1 MPRKGDVVKRKV
13 PPDPIFGSEVVTRFT
28 NKILLGGKKSTAERI
43 IYGALSDIA
52 DVTGNNPLDVLQTA
66 VRNTMP
72 HVEVRPRRVGGA
84 NYQVPV
90 EVPARRQITLSVRW
104 IIDAAR
110 KRNERTMRLRFGKE
124 IMDAAN
130 REGAAYR
137 KREEVY
143 RMAEANR
150 AYSHYK
156 W

>member
-1 MPRKGDVVKRKV
+1 MPRKGDVRKREV
-13 PPDPIFGSEVVTRFT
+13 VADPVFGSEVVSRFV

-43 IYGALSDIA
+43 FYGAMEDIA
-52 DVTGNNPLDVLQTA
+52 EATGGNPLDVLQTA

-72 HVEVRPRRVGGA
+72 HVEVKPRRVGGA

-90 EVPARRQITLSVRW
+90 EVAARRQITLSVRW
-104 IIDAAR
+104 IVDAAR
-110 KRNERTMRLRFGKE
+110 KRNERTMRERFAKE
-124 IMDAAN
+124 IMDASN

-137 KREEVY
+137 RREEVY

-150 AYSHYK
+150 AYSHYR

>member
-1 MPRKGDVVKRKV
+1 MPRKGDVRKREV
-13 PPDPIFGSEVVTRFT
+13 PPDPVFASEVATRFV
-28 NKILLGGKKSTAERI
+28 NKILQGGKKSTAERI
-43 IYGALSDIA
+43 FYGAMSDIA
-52 DVTGNNPLDVLQTA
+52 DTTGGNPLDVLQTA

-110 KRNERTMRLRFGKE
+110 KRNERTMRERFAKE

-137 KREEVY
+137 RREEVY

-150 AYSHYK
+150 AYSHYR

>member
-1 MPRKGDVVKRKV
+1 MPRKGDVRKREV
-13 PPDPIFGSEVVTRFT
+13 PPDPVFGSEVATRFV
-28 NKILLGGKKSTAERI
+28 NKILQGGKKSTAERI
-43 IYGALSDIA
+43 FYGAMTDIA
-52 DVTGNNPLDVLQTA
+52 DATGGNPVDVLQTA

-90 EVPARRQITLSVRW
+90 EVPPRRQITLSVRW
-104 IIDAAR
+104 IIDASR
-110 KRNERTMRLRFGKE
+110 KRNERTMRERFAKE

-137 KREEVY
+137 RREEVY

>member
-1 MPRKGDVVKRKV
+1 MPRKGDVRKREV
-13 PPDPIFGSEVVTRFT
+13 PPDPVFGSEVATRFI
-28 NKILLGGKKSTAERI
+28 NKILLGGKKSTAESI
-43 IYGALSDIA
+43 FYGAMSDIA
-52 DVTGNNPLDVLQTA
+52 DTTGGNPLDVLQTA

-72 HVEVRPRRVGGA
+72 QVEVRPRRVGGA

-104 IIDAAR
+104 IIDASR
-110 KRNERTMRLRFGKE
+110 KRNERTMRERFAKE

-137 KREEVY
+137 RREEVY

-150 AYSHYK
+150 AYSHYR

>member
-1 MPRKGDVVKRKV
+1 MPRKGDVRKREV
-13 PPDPIFGSEVVTRFT
+13 PPDSVFGSEVATRFI
-28 NKILLGGKKSTAERI
+28 NKILQGGKKSTAERI
-43 IYGALSDIA
+43 FYGAMTDIA
-52 DVTGNNPLDVLQTA
+52 ETTGGNPLDVLQTA

-84 NYQVPV
+84 NYQIPV

-104 IIDAAR
+104 ITDASR
-110 KRNERTMRLRFGKE
+110 KRNERTMRERFGKE
-124 IMDAAN
+124 IMEAAN

-137 KREEVY
+137 RREEVY

>member
-1 MPRKGDVVKRKV
+1 MPRKGDVAKRKV
-13 PPDPIFGSEVVTRFT
+13 EQDAVFGSEVVTRFI

-43 IYGALSDIA
+43 FYGALSDIA
-52 DVTGNNPLDVLQTA
+52 DATGGNPLDVLQAA
-66 VRNTMP
+66 VKNTMP
-72 HVEVRPRRVGGA
+72 AVEVRPRRVGGA

-90 EVPARRQITLSVRW
+90 EVSPRRQITLSVRW

-110 KRNERTMRLRFGKE
+110 KRNERTMRQRVAKE
-124 IMDAAN
+124 LTDAAN

-137 KREEVY
+137 KREDVY

-150 AYSHYK
+150 AYSHYR

>member
-1 MPRKGDVVKRKV
+1 MLFR
-13 PPDPIFGSEVVTRFT
+13 S
-28 NKILLGGKKSTAERI
+28 
-43 IYGALSDIA
+43 
-52 DVTGNNPLDVLQTA
+52 NPLDVLQTA

-72 HVEVRPRRVGGA
+72 QVEVRPRRVGGA

-104 IIDAAR
+104 IIDASR
-110 KRNERTMRLRFGKE
+110 KRNERTMRERFAKE

-137 KREEVY
+137 RREEVY

-150 AYSHYK
+150 AYSHYR

>member
-1 MPRKGDVVKRKV
+1 MPRKGEISKRKV
-13 PPDPIFGSEVVTRFT
+13 EADPVFGSEVVSRFV

-43 IYGALSDIA
+43 FYGALNDIA
-52 DVTGNNPLDVLQTA
+52 ESTGGNPLDVLNAA

-72 HVEVRPRRVGGA
+72 AVEVRPRRVGGA

-90 EVPARRQITLSVRW
+90 EVSARRQITLSVRW
-104 IIDAAR
+104 IVDAAR
-110 KRNERTMRLRFGKE
+110 KRGERTMRQRVARELT
-124 IMDAAN
+124 DAAN

-137 KREEVY
+137 KREDVY

-150 AYSHYK
+150 AYSHYR

>member
-1 MPRKGDVVKRKV
+1 MPRKGDVRKREV
-13 PPDPIFGSEVVTRFT
+13 PPDPVFGSEVATRFI
-28 NKILLGGKKSTAERI
+28 NKILLGGKKATAERI
-43 IYGALSDIA
+43 FYGAMTDIA
-52 DVTGNNPLDVLQTA
+52 ETTGGNPLDVLQTA

-72 HVEVRPRRVGGA
+72 QVEVRPRRVGGA

-104 IIDAAR
+104 IIDASR

-137 KREEVY
+137 RREEVY

-150 AYSHYK
+150 AYSHYR

>member
-1 MPRKGDVVKRKV
+1 MPRKGDVRKREV
-13 PPDPIFGSEVVTRFT
+13 PPDPVFGSEVATRFI

-43 IYGALSDIA
+43 FYGAMTDIA
-52 DVTGNNPLDVLQTA
+52 ETTGGNPLDVLQTA

-72 HVEVRPRRVGGA
+72 QVEVRPRRVGGA

-104 IIDAAR
+104 IIDASR
-110 KRNERTMRLRFGKE
+110 KRNERTMRERFAKE

-137 KREEVY
+137 RREEVY

-150 AYSHYK
+150 AYSHYR

>member
-1 MPRKGDVVKRKV
+1 MPRKGDVRKREV
-13 PPDPIFGSEVVTRFT
+13 PPDPVFGSEVATRFI

-43 IYGALSDIA
+43 FYGAMNDIA
-52 DVTGNNPLDVLQTA
+52 DTTGGNPLDVLQTA

-72 HVEVRPRRVGGA
+72 QVEVRPRRVGGA

-104 IIDAAR
+104 IIDASR
-110 KRNERTMRLRFGKE
+110 KRNERTMRERFAKE

-137 KREEVY
+137 RREEVY

-150 AYSHYK
+150 AYSHYR

>member
-1 MPRKGDVVKRKV
+1 MPRKGDVRKREV
-13 PPDPIFGSEVVTRFT
+13 PPDPVFGSEVVTRFV
-28 NKILLGGKKSTAERI
+28 NKILQGGKKSTAERI
-43 IYGALSDIA
+43 FYGAMEDIA
-52 DVTGNNPLDVLQTA
+52 ETTGGNPVDVLQTA

-104 IIDAAR
+104 IIDASR
-110 KRNERTMRLRFGKE
+110 KRNERTMRQRFAKE

-130 REGAAYR
+130 REGAAFR
-137 KREEVY
+137 RREEVY

-150 AYSHYK
+150 AYSHYR

>member
-1 MPRKGDVVKRKV
+1 MPRKGEAKKHEV
-13 PPDPIFGSEVVTRFT
+13 PPDHVFGSEVVSRFV

-43 IYGALSDIA
+43 FYGAMSDIA
-52 DVTGNNPLDVLQTA
+52 DTTGGNPLDVLQTA

-72 HVEVRPRRVGGA
+72 HVECRPRRVGGA
-84 NYQVPV
+84 NYQVPI

-104 IIDAAR
+104 IIDASR
-110 KRNERTMRLRFGKE
+110 KRSERTMRERFAKE
-124 IMDAAN
+124 IMEAAN

-137 KREEVY
+137 RREEVY

-150 AYSHYK
+150 AYSHYR

>member
-1 MPRKGDVVKRKV
+1 MPRKGDVAKRKV
-13 PPDPIFGSEVVTRFT
+13 EPDPVFGSEVVTRFT

-52 DVTGNNPLDVLQTA
+52 DVTGNNPLDVQQTA

-72 HVEVRPRRVGGA
+72 AVEVKPRRVGGA

-90 EVPARRQITLSVRW
+90 EVMARRQITLSVRW
-104 IIDAAR
+104 IVDAAR
-110 KRNERTMRLRFGKE
+110 KRNERTMRQRFAKE

-137 KREEVY
+137 KREDVY

-150 AYSHYK
+150 AYSHYR

>member
-1 MPRKGDVVKRKV
+1 MPRKGDVAKRKV
-13 PPDPIFGSEVVTRFT
+13 EPDAVFGSEVVTRFT

-52 DVTGNNPLDVLQTA
+52 DVTGNNPLDVLQAA

-72 HVEVRPRRVGGA
+72 AVEVKPRRVGGA

-90 EVPARRQITLSVRW
+90 EVMARRQITLSVRW
-104 IIDAAR
+104 IVDAAR
-110 KRNERTMRLRFGKE
+110 KRNERTMRQRFAKE
-124 IMDAAN
+124 IMDASN
-130 REGAAYR
+130 REGAACR
-137 KREEVY
+137 KREDVY

-150 AYSHYK
+150 AYSHYR

>member
-1 MPRKGDVVKRKV
+1 MPRKGEAKKHEV
-13 PPDPIFGSEVVTRFT
+13 PPDPVFGSEVASRFV
-28 NKILLGGKKSTAERI
+28 NKILLGGKKATAERI
-43 IYGALSDIA
+43 FYGAMSDIA
-52 DVTGNNPLDVLQTA
+52 DTTGGNPLDVLQTA

-110 KRNERTMRLRFGKE
+110 KRSERTMRERFAKE

-137 KREEVY
+137 RREEVY

-150 AYSHYK
+150 AYSHYR

>member
-1 MPRKGDVVKRKV
+1 MPRKGEAPKRPV
-13 PPDPIFGSEVVTRFT
+13 LPDPIFGSEVVTRFT

-52 DVTGNNPLDVLQTA
+52 DATGNNPLDVLQQA
-66 VRNTMP
+66 LRNTMP
-72 HVEVRPRRVGGA
+72 QVEVRPRRVGGA

-90 EVPARRQITLSVRW
+90 EVPARRQITLAVRW
-104 IIDAAR
+104 IVDAAR
-110 KRNERTMRLRFGKE
+110 KRNERTMRQRFAKE

-137 KREEVY
+137 KREDVY

-150 AYSHYK
+150 AYSHYR

>member
-1 MPRKGDVVKRKV
+1 MPRKGEAPKRPV
-13 PPDPIFGSEVVTRFT
+13 NPDPIFGSEVVTRFT

-52 DVTGNNPLDVLQTA
+52 DTTGGNPLDVLQQA
-66 VRNTMP
+66 LRNTMP
-72 HVEVRPRRVGGA
+72 QVEVRPRRVGGA

-90 EVPARRQITLSVRW
+90 EVPARRQITLAIRW
-104 IIDAAR
+104 IVDAAR
-110 KRNERTMRLRFGKE
+110 KRGERTMRQRFAKE

-150 AYSHYK
+150 AYSHYR

>member
-1 MPRKGDVVKRKV
+1 MPRKGDVRKREV
-13 PPDPIFGSEVVTRFT
+13 PPDAVFGSEVATRFI

-43 IYGALSDIA
+43 FYGAMTDIGET
-52 DVTGNNPLDVLQTA
+52 TGGNPLDVLQTA

-72 HVEVRPRRVGGA
+72 QVEVRPRRVGGA
-84 NYQVPV
+84 NYQIPV

-104 IIDAAR
+104 IIDASR
-110 KRNERTMRLRFGKE
+110 KRNERTMRERFAKE

-137 KREEVY
+137 RREEVY

>member
-1 MPRKGDVVKRKV
+1 MPRKGDVRKREV
-13 PPDPIFGSEVVTRFT
+13 PPDPVFGSEVATRFV

-43 IYGALSDIA
+43 FYGAMTDIA
-52 DVTGNNPLDVLQTA
+52 ETTGGNPVDVLQTA

-90 EVPARRQITLSVRW
+90 EVPPRRQITLSVRW
-104 IIDAAR
+104 IIDASR
-110 KRNERTMRLRFGKE
+110 KRNERTMRERFAKE